1 MLRLIHSI
9 HDNLKFWDYGVF
21 DADQVGLHGLG
32 VQMDMDN
39 GAEALAPAAWWRS
52 WVGAHPVLGPVVVGL
67 IATQVAT
74 MCGYYMVGVGLP
86 ELQWATFNGFFLST
100 AAEAPGS
107 AGSFFAGHLL
117 HMTDGVVFTILFAAL
132 VRDKLPGANNTIG
145 GITKGVI
152 WGLVL
157 GIISIGF
164 LIPYVYLRVN
174 SPTTFGG
181 GLGLF
186 SFEGPDGW
194 KLPFAVLLWHTIWGG
209 IVGQLYQRPTSE

>member
-1 MLRLIHSI
+1 VLPSI
-9 HDNLKFWDYGVF
+9 HDNPKVWDYGVF

-32 VQMDMDN
+32 VQMDMDD

-52 WVGAHPVLGPVVVGL
+52 WVGAHPVLGPAVIGV

-86 ELQWATFNGFFLST
+86 ELRWADFNGFFLATTAEPIGST
-100 AAEAPGS
+100 
-107 AGSFFAGHLL
+107 GSFFGGFML
-117 HMTDGVVFTILFAAL
+117 HTLDGIVFAILFAAL
-132 VRDKLPGANNTIG
+132 VRDKLPGANNTLG
-145 GITKGVI
+145 GIIKGVT
-152 WGLVL
+152 WGLIL

-174 SPTTFGG
+174 HPSGFGG

-186 SFEGPDGW
+186 SFEGPDEW
-194 KLPFAVLLWHTIWGG
+194 KLPLAVLLWHTIWGG
-209 IVGQLYQRPTSE
+209 ILGQLYQRPDTQ